1 MSLAVA
7 LAPRFAT
14 RAILDASE
22 GRRTDV
28 HESAELRETIIGC
41 FHALEVGD
49 AEFFERHVLRGG
61 ELRLIGGASE
71 EWFGGIEG
79 FDLMREQAAT
89 GRAELRAA
97 PELVEAYT
105 SGDVGWGAAV
115 IRYSNGAGQTAM
127 ARETFVFHRFETTW
141 KLVQSHT
148 SFPVSDE
155 DAFRSTEP
163 GPH

>member
-1 MSLAVA
+1 
-7 LAPRFAT
+7 
-14 RAILDASE
+14 
-22 GRRTDV
+22 V
-28 HESAELRETIIGC
+28 HESTELRETIISC
-41 FHALEVGD
+41 FHALEGGD

-79 FDLMREQAAT
+79 FDLIREQAAT
-89 GRAELRAA
+89 GRTELRAA
-97 PELVEAYT
+97 PDRVEAYS
-105 SGDVGWGAAV
+105 SGDVGWGAAM

-127 ARETFVFHRFETTW
+127 ARETFVFHRFDGTW

-155 DAFRSTEP
+155 DAFGSTEP
-163 GPH
+163 AQH